1 MSVPLETLRQI
12 SQKSISTASRRQVTN
27 KVPELQ
33 KHFQEDNGIPVYLKG
48 GTMDAMLYR
57 TTMILSVF
65 GKTLTEKQQ
74 SCHRCIWLC
83 VHISKR
89 ESTPPLHKS
98 KTGTWEFSAVC
109 YRVIKNILRKTCIK
123 AQEKPD
129 CCL

>member
-1 MSVPLETLRQI
+1 MLRNLLTLRQI

-65 GKTLTEKQQ
+65 G
-74 SCHRCIWLC
+74 
-83 VHISKR
+83 
-89 ESTPPLHKS
+89 
-98 KTGTWEFSAVC
+98 TGYLLYVLFNAAMPK
-109 YRVIKNILRKTCIK
+109 KNN
-123 AQEKPD
+123 
-129 CCL
+129 